1 MKYIPISSSKV
12 KVKYNL
18 FIDEIYTDL
27 QFKSKSKNIIY
38 LQKYIYLQFKSKS
51 KI

>member
-1 MKYIPISSSKV
+1 MKYIPISSS

-27 QFKSKSKNIIY
+27 QFKSKSK
-38 LQKYIYLQFKSKS
+38 SKS
-51 KI
+51 KVYIEFIYR